1 MKFRNSWKSFTKQWD
16 KIMIRIRIS
25 SLDIFSF
32 EMDISRNFYL
42 LSILNFTIKNR

>member
-1 MKFRNSWKSFTKQWD
+1 MKFRNSWKSSAKQWD
-16 KIMIRIRIS
+16 KIMIRLRIS